1 MSEIIGIVIVV
12 DIRNRWHSKKKKNLP
27 LKIFEVFSS
36 IVDIIQE
43 ILFIHIESKILK
55 NFKYSI
61 ILIYSINKGINRYAG
76 EYLSK
81 LDTFVETLLCLRL
94 GSNKNLHSLGSN
106 FIDPQEIM
114 MRNSTNRGIT
124 REASKKN

>member
-1 MSEIIGIVIVV
+1 MAFK
-12 DIRNRWHSKKKKNLP
+12 KKKKNWP

-36 IVDIIQE
+36 IVDIIQK

-94 GSNKNLHSLGSN
+94 GSNRSLHSLGSN
-106 FIDPQEIM
+106 FIDPQ
-114 MRNSTNRGIT
+114 G
-124 REASKKN
+124 KK